1 MLEPSAHGGKP
12 FRAGICFVALKMENV
27 VASIARTIKEQLKLT
42 PRRKNFAILTLVL
55 DLRSTSCS
63 FSVLSSAFSNISSSR
78 NVGLS
83 IASRFRGAAPGDFIA
98 LLRGLRSGSLKPGV
112 GGGRYLVSVSSIS
125 TDACEFLKYP
135 NPMSA
140 GCA

>member
-1 MLEPSAHGGKP
+1 M
-12 FRAGICFVALKMENV
+12 
-27 VASIARTIKEQLKLT
+27 ASIARTIREQLKLT
-42 PRRKNFAILTLVL
+42 PRRKNFASLTLVF

-63 FSVLSSAFSNISSSR
+63 FSVLNSAFSNISSSL

-83 IASRFRGAAPGDFIA
+83 IASRFLGAAPGDFIA

-125 TDACEFLKYP
+125 TDKCDFLRYP
-135 NPMSA
+135 KPMSA
-140 GCA
+140 GCD

>member
-1 MLEPSAHGGKP
+1 VPAAHGGRL
-12 FRAGICFVALKMENV
+12 FRAGICFVALNMENV
-27 VASIARTIKEQLKLT
+27 VASMERTMREQLKLT
-42 PRRKNFAILTLVL
+42 PRRKNLAILTLVL
-55 DLRSTSCS
+55 DFRSSSCS

-83 IASRFRGAAPGDFIA
+83 IASRFLGAAPGDFMA
-98 LLRGLRSGSLKPGV
+98 LLRGLRNGSLKPGV

-125 TDACEFLKYP
+125 TDTWVFLRYP